1 MPAALAVDSRNI
13 EREPARIRT
22 RKKRTAGFA
31 ADTANSFGPEE
42 TVAVAAATEDK
53 AGLGAHPAGKDTRE
67 QAMDKRFEKML
78 GSLLSPGAKS

>member
-1 MPAALAVDSRNI
+1 MAAGAVPAALAVDSRNI

-42 TVAVAAATEDK
+42 IVAAAAAAAAEALVVRAAVAAGD
-53 AGLGAHPAGKDTRE
+53 
-67 QAMDKRFEKML
+67 
-78 GSLLSPGAKS
+78 SPKIADSID